1 MHVLVV
7 EDEPALGRS
16 IARIFRERGYVA
28 DTVVSGAEML
38 STLFEPRSRS
48 LDVILLDW
56 HLSDADGIDLVR
68 QVRSRGDQ
76 TPVLMLT
83 GRCEPDDVV
92 RALDAGADDFVSKR
106 EFEPSVLVA
115 RAVALSRRAR
125 APRTPRRR
133 TAGSFIIDEAA
144 SSVWVDGIEIGL
156 STIEVRLMT
165 RLAESS
171 GRLVPRE
178 ELMVA
183 AWGRPLAVSDNA
195 FDTSLGRL
203 RRRLGRF
210 GHAVRSVRNRG
221 VALVASSEQEATFS
235 IDSGATYGAARA

>member
-16 IARIFRERGYVA
+16 IARIFRERGYDA
-28 DTVVSGAEML
+28 DTVVSGADML
-38 STLFEPRSRS
+38 AALAEPRMRG
-48 LDVILLDW
+48 LDVIVLDW

-68 QVRSRGDQ
+68 QVRARGDQ

-125 APRTPRRR
+125 APRTPTRR
-133 TAGSFIIDEAA
+133 AVGSFVIDEGA
-144 SSVWVDGIEIGL
+144 SSVWVDGVEIGL
-156 STIEVRLMT
+156 SAIEVRLMA

-171 GRLVPRE
+171 GRLVPRH
-178 ELMVA
+178 ELIRA
-183 AWGRPLAVSDNA
+183 GWGRPLAVSDNA

-210 GHAVRSVRNRG
+210 GHAVRSVRKRG
-221 VALVASSEQEATFS
+221 VALVACSEQEAVFAYES
-235 IDSGATYGAARA
+235 AAPTAL

>member
-16 IARIFRERGYVA
+16 IARIFRERGYGA
-28 DTVVSGAEML
+28 DTVVSGADML
-38 STLFEPRSRS
+38 TALAEPRQKS

-115 RAVALSRRAR
+115 RAVALSRRAH
-125 APRTPRRR
+125 APRTPKKR
-133 TAGSFIIDEAA
+133 AVGSFVIDEAA
-144 SSVWVDGIEIGL
+144 SSIWVDGIEIGV
-156 STIEVRLMT
+156 SAIELRIMT

-171 GRLVPRE
+171 GRIVSRD
-178 ELMVA
+178 ELMSA
-183 AWGRPLAVSDNA
+183 GWGRAQAVSDNA

-210 GHAVRSVRNRG
+210 GHAIRSVRKRG
-221 VALVASSEQEATFS
+221 VALVASSEQEATF
-235 IDSGATYGAARA
+235 ARESSSRP

>member
-16 IARIFRERGYVA
+16 IARIFRERGYGA
-28 DTVVSGAEML
+28 DTVVSGADML
-38 STLFEPRSRS
+38 TALSEPRAKA

-56 HLSDADGIDLVR
+56 HLNDADGIDLVR

-115 RAVALSRRAR
+115 RAVALSRRAH
-125 APRTPRRR
+125 APRTPKKR
-133 TAGSFIIDEAA
+133 AVGSFVIDEAA
-144 SSVWVDGIEIGL
+144 SSVWVDGVEVGL

-171 GRLVPRE
+171 GRIVPRD

-183 AWGRPLAVSDNA
+183 AWGRPQAVSDNA

-210 GHAVRSVRNRG
+210 GHAVRSVRKRG
-221 VALVASSEQEATFS
+221 VALVASSEQEAIFARDT
-235 IDSGATYGAARA
+235 ATPR